1 MTCDNMTNARMVL
14 CKEMKPAKLFLLLK
28 LIAIGNII
36 IPQRLRDG
44 IDDEK
49 IIVCT
54 LTDKILLT
62 ATVFHIRG
70 NNFS

>member
-1 MTCDNMTNARMVL
+1 MTSDNMTNARMFL
-14 CKEMKPAKLFLLLK
+14 CKEMKPEKLFLLLR

-36 IPQRLRDG
+36 IPLRLRDG

-54 LTDKILLT
+54 LTDDILLT
-62 ATVFHIRG
+62 TTD
-70 NNFS
+70 FSFSWE